1 VRRAVLG
8 PVLAALTTGLLFA
21 SPAAA
26 TSASASGAAGDTGG
40 GSAALARLGAVTASR
55 ADVGSCVTLTGGG
68 FAPVAEISVS
78 DGKQQVRTVKS
89 GTNGAIAAGVCF
101 NGNAR
106 PGVHVLSATGPQRGG
121 GSRMV
126 TSDVFVVGGSS
137 VARASHHNTGAGH
150 TRAWS
155 IVAVALLVGVPLLV
169 LVITLT
175 MLLRAGGRLRSRR
188 RLRRQAEDA
197 SLVFDSNDDGKRRPR
212 GRAAVIPMFAG
223 LAVAVLLSVAY
234 GAARVNDLVHQVQR
248 ASDDL
253 SVAVRH
259 LQHGESQDA
268 AVSAQRAVD
277 AAAAARH
284 DETDPVVRV
293 LSRLPGL
300 RPLADAL
307 RVERRVTSS
316 AAVAVGA
323 APADQ
328 ESQASTDLATLGR
341 VDDTGWSTIDDRAD
355 TLRGALRAL
364 GTQAGA
370 RVAGDDLRAP
380 MLSDGRRYLLV
391 VQDDREARATGG
403 VVTAHAL
410 LTAGAHSLSLG
421 SASPA
426 GRPWQAINL
435 TPDFPT
441 VAQTA
446 LELWRHEGGR
456 GSIDGVVAVD
466 DVALSRLGAD
476 PTAGPVDQLRAA
488 FDTLR
493 AATRTPVG
501 FNAAIVSAGSGG
513 HVQLWS
519 AHPDEQRQLAGLTV
533 GGALSGRPA
542 NSFEVVTQSV
552 DGGAGAGAGA
562 GADAGA
568 GAGGPA
574 DGEAGSLRRDVA
586 YSWRPTLRRDDVGAG
601 LQLMNEAGVDVRLT
615 NEAATPQ
622 LTWVLLYL
630 PRGSGFLRATVDGT
644 AVTLHSDQ
652 EQGMSVISTLVTVPG
667 NGSTLL
673 SVSLVAPT
681 PDGGPPVNV
690 RQPRIVPDEVAVT
703 RV

>member
-1 VRRAVLG
+1 MRRAVLG
-8 PVLAALTTGLLFA
+8 PVLAALTTGLMFA
-21 SPAAA
+21 SSAAA
-26 TSASASGAAGDTGG
+26 SASASASAAGDTGG
-40 GSAALARLGAVTASR
+40 GSAALARVGAVTASR

-78 DGKQQVRTVKS
+78 DGKHFVRTVKS
-89 GTNGAIAAGVCF
+89 GRNGAIAAGVCF

-106 PGVHVLSATGPQRGG
+106 PGLHVLSATGPQRGG
-121 GSRMV
+121 RAARTV
-126 TSDVFVVGGSS
+126 TSDVYVVGGSA
-137 VARASHHNTGAGH
+137 VARAPHHSSVAGH
-150 TRAWS
+150 TRTAS
-155 IVAVALLVGVPLLV
+155 IVAVGLLVGVPLLV
-169 LVITLT
+169 LVVTVF
-175 MLLRAGGRLRSRR
+175 LLFRAGGQVRSRR
-188 RLRRQAEDA
+188 RLRRQAHEA
-197 SLVFDSNDDGKRRPR
+197 SLVFDSKSAGARPSR
-212 GRAAVIPMFAG
+212 LRAAVIPLLAG

-234 GAARVNDLVHQVQR
+234 GAARVNDLEHQVR
-248 ASDDL
+248 LASADL

-259 LQHGESQDA
+259 LQHGESSA
-268 AVSAQRAVD
+268 AAGAAQRAVD
-277 AAAAARH
+277 AAASARR
-284 DETDPVVRV
+284 DEKDPVVRV

-300 RPLADAL
+300 RPLAEAL

-316 AAVAVGA
+316 AAVVVGA
-323 APADQ
+323 SPADQ
-328 ESQASTDLATLGR
+328 QSQAAADLTTLGR
-341 VDDTGWSTIDDRAD
+341 LDDTGWSAIDDRAD
-355 TLRGALRAL
+355 MVRGALRAL
-364 GTQAGA
+364 RTQASA

-380 MLSDGRRYLLV
+380 MLRNGRRYLLL
-391 VQDDREARATGG
+391 VQDDRVARATGG

-410 LTAGAHSLSLG
+410 LTAGAHALSLD
-421 SASPA
+421 SVVSA
-426 GRPWQAINL
+426 GRSWQAINL

-441 VAQTA
+441 VAETA
-446 LELWRHEGGR
+446 LELWGHEGGR
-456 GSIDGVVAVD
+456 GALDGVVAID

-493 AATRTPVG
+493 AATRTAIG

-519 AHPDEQRQLAGLTV
+519 AHPDEERQLAALTV

-552 DGGAGAGAGA
+552 
-562 GADAGA
+562 
-568 GAGGPA
+568 GPG
-574 DGEAGSLRRDVA
+574 DAGSLRRDVA

-630 PRGSGFLRATVDGT
+630 PQGSGFLHATVDGT
-644 AVTLHSDQ
+644 AATFHSGE

-681 PDGGPPVNV
+681 PDGGPPVYI